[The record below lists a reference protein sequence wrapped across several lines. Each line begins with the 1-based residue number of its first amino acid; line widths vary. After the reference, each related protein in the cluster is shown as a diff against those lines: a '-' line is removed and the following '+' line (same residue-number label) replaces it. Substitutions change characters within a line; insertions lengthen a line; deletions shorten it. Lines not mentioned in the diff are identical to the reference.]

1 MKEIEAFLAA
11 NPSEIVTLILE
22 DYVETPNG
30 LPKLFNDSGLTKYWF
45 PVSSM
50 PQNGQDWPLVSDMV
64 ASNQRLVVFTSIIS
78 KQDTEGVAYQ
88 WNYMVENQYLEIY
101 FSSDYV
107 DGDDGMEDGKCFNRA
122 ESASLS
128 DTTKSLVL
136 VNYFS
141 SIPVKQTTCEDN
153 SGRLINML
161 NTCYVAANNRWA
173 NFVAVDFYKVLL
185 LLSLCLRYF
194 QYKLTDDHENHK
206 DSNKCYVNFKKCWI
220 YFQRSDG
227 GGSFQAT
234 DMLNGRLL
242 CGCDDV
248 HACVAGSTP
257 GACSSP

>member
-30 LPKLFNDSGLTKYWF
+30 LPKLFKDSGLTKYWF

-64 ASNQRLVVFTSIIS
+64 ASNQRLVVFTSIKS

-161 NTCYVAANNRWA
+161 DTCYVAANNRWA

-185 LLSLCLRYF
+185 LLEVTEEGHFKQQICLMGDCSVAVMMYTHAW
-194 QYKLTDDHENHK
+194 L
-206 DSNKCYVNFKKCWI
+206 
-220 YFQRSDG
+220 G
-227 GGSFQAT
+227 
-234 DMLNGRLL
+234 LL
-242 CGCDDV
+242 LV
-248 HACVAGSTP
+248 HAAVLNSNDDTNSLWFYWPLCTATYRSIQ
-257 GACSSP
+257 